1 MQADQEAYR
10 RASAAGAAVLA
21 AIDHSPL
28 PVVVAA
34 ADYGA
39 ARRVPPHWHVRS
51 QLMTPLTGQMM
62 VSTPVGRWFV
72 PERHALW
79 MPAGVV
85 HEVEMIGALRLRS
98 AYVRPEAVMVPPGVR
113 VVAMTP
119 LLHELLLEA
128 VAEGEGEGEGHRKAL
143 ILDLIL
149 TEIPR
154 LAERPLALAL
164 PEDPRLAALCRR
176 FLAAPSAHVEL
187 DEWAAQAGMSR
198 RSFSRHFR
206 AETGLSLSRWRQ
218 QASLFAALPRLAA
231 GEPVTRVAYDL
242 GYDSPAAFS
251 TMFRRSLGQPPRD
264 YAAAGANATRL
275 AAWAPE

>member
-1 MQADQEAYR
+1 MEADQEAYR

-28 PVVVAA
+28 PVVAAA

-62 VSTPVGRWFV
+62 VSTPMGRWFV
-72 PERHALW
+72 PEHHALW

-85 HEVEMIGALRLRS
+85 HEVEMIGAVRLRS
-98 AYVRPEAVMVPPGVR
+98 AYVRPEAVAVPPGVR

-128 VAEGEGEGEGHRKAL
+128 AAPGEGRRQAL

-149 TEIPR
+149 AEIPR

-187 DEWAAQAGMSR
+187 DEWAARAGMSR
-198 RSFSRHFR
+198 RSFTRHFR

-251 TMFRRSLGQPPRD
+251 TMFRRSLGQPPRG
-264 YAAAGANATRL
+264 YAATGANATRL
-275 AAWAPE
+275 AARAPE

>member
-1 MQADQEAYR
+1 MEADLDAYR
-10 RASAAGAAVLA
+10 RASSASAAVLD
-21 AIDHSPL
+21 AIDHSAEA
-28 PVVVAA
+28 VVAA
-34 ADYGA
+34 AADYTA

-51 QLMTPLTGQMM
+51 QLMMPLTGQMM

-85 HEVEMIGALRLRS
+85 HEVEMIGAVRLRS
-98 AYVRPEAVMVPPGVR
+98 AYVRPEAVTVPPGVR

-119 LLHELLLEA
+119 LLHELLLA
-128 VAEGEGEGEGHRKAL
+128 AAEGAGEARGRL

-149 TEIPR
+149 AEIPR
-154 LAERPLALAL
+154 LTERPLALPL
-164 PEDPRLAALCRR
+164 PGDPRLAALCRA

-187 DEWAAQAGMSR
+187 DGWAAAAGMSR

-218 QASLFAALPRLAA
+218 QASLFAALPRIAA
-231 GEPVTRVAYDL
+231 GEPVTRVAFDL
-242 GYDSPAAFS
+242 GYDSLAAFS
-251 TMFRRSLGQPPRD
+251 TMFRRSLGQPPRA
-264 YAAAGANATRL
+264 YAAAGL
-275 AAWAPE
+275 SAPARGVDRA